1 MEEHG
6 QDYLYEASM
15 ITRIVLYATLGYL
28 LDALGQG
35 SGDWG
40 FWCVLGLFLATDI
53 LARKE
58 GQDHGIWITLSLPA
72 DKLAELK
79 QQLDT
84 DIKDAEQ

>member
-1 MEEHG
+1 
-6 QDYLYEASM
+6 M

-28 LDALGQG
+28 LDALGQ
-35 SGDWG
+35 SAGDWG
-40 FWCVLGLFLATDI
+40 FWCVLGLFIATDI

-72 DKLAELK
+72 DKLTELK
-79 QQLDT
+79 QQLDK

>member
-1 MEEHG
+1 M
-6 QDYLYEASM
+6 
-15 ITRIVLYATLGYL
+15 TRLALYATLGL
-28 LDALGQG
+28 LLSALELHWD
-35 SGDWG
+35 SALYWS
-40 FWCVLGLFLATDI
+40 VVALFICSDS

>member
-6 QDYLYEASM
+6 QDHVYEAGM
-15 ITRIVLYATLGYL
+15 ITRLVLYATLGYL

-35 SGDWG
+35 AFEWG
-40 FWCVLGLFLATDI
+40 FWCVVGLFVAVDI